1 MAAINHLPDLLLI
14 VELQRLIDV
23 LREMARHALNSKNL
37 PETLFHYTT
46 QDGLQGI
53 IESSTFYFSAM
64 HMLNDASE
72 VSYMWNLLQEQKKLL
87 INETG
92 KDYTYREFV
101 KGFYRYAENE
111 VLCKEVFLNHNMP
124 DFLNIYSVS
133 FSVNGDSLHQWQG
146 YTKSDGVEC
155 NISFYESELRKSFSE
170 KIKDLARNNSEFM
183 SEMERRNRKIEDYC
197 PLFFHGSMIYK
208 EAKQVNAVKRLFVE
222 FWKFYQR
229 EDNRI
234 VFEIGQ
240 KKGIMNDLDYDS
252 FIYLH
257 LFQGLMILMV
267 FIKNPAFYQEEEY
280 RIALFDYV
288 DVHDENQFP
297 KLLKVEHRSKNGI
310 DIPFVKIPYDIK
322 IIKKVIVSPL
332 DGDTES
338 INHIEHI
345 LSSNGI
351 HPSIEC
357 SKIPLRY

>member
-1 MAAINHLPDLLLI
+1 MTSIKYLPGLLLI
-14 VELQRLIDV
+14 AEIQRLIDV
-23 LREMARHALNSKNL
+23 LRETARHALKSQKL

-46 QDGLQGI
+46 QHGLQGI

-72 VSYMWNLLQEQKKLL
+72 VSYMWSLLQEQKELL
-87 INETG
+87 IKETE
-92 KDYTYREFV
+92 KDYAYGEFV
-101 KGFYRYAENE
+101 EGFYRYAENE
-111 VLCKEVFLNHNMP
+111 ELCKEIFLNHNMP

-146 YTKSDGVEC
+146 YTKSDGIGC
-155 NISFYESELRKSFSE
+155 NISFSENELRESFSE
-170 KIKDLARNNSEFM
+170 KIKELARNKPEFISEL
-183 SEMERRNRKIEDYC
+183 ERRNKKLEDYC
-197 PLFFHGSMIYK
+197 PLFFHGSMIYE
-208 EAKQVNAVKRLFVE
+208 EAKQVNAIKRLFIE
-222 FWKFYQR
+222 FWKCYQR
-229 EDNRI
+229 EDNRRI
-234 VFEIGQ
+234 FEIGQ
-240 KKGIMNDLDYDS
+240 KNGIMSDLDYDS

-267 FIKNPAFYQEEEY
+267 FIKNPAFSQEEEY
-280 RIALFDYV
+280 RIALFDYA
-288 DVHDENQFP
+288 DVHAENQLP
-297 KLLKVEHRSKNGI
+297 KLLKVEHRSKNGS

-351 HPSIEC
+351 HPSIER
-357 SKIPLRY
+357 SNIPLRY